1 LQTAQQL
8 SNALSLP
15 GVDTCNGIVDV
26 LNGHCGIH
34 QQPEVPASDVAQY
47 GIKIMNQ
54 DESELP
60 KYPERTRE
68 GLQRFLPAFNDL
80 ADQHWPH
87 NIVVVTHGYG
97 VSQSLRLSPEERH
110 RSRAVW
116 VDYCGHIEFS
126 RESKECH
133 TWRIEQHKDIFFSS

>member
-1 LQTAQQL
+1 MQTAQQL

-68 GLQRFLPAFNDL
+68 GLQRYIPPPPKWQQKKFINM
-80 ADQHWPH
+80 Q
-87 NIVVVTHGYG
+87 VG
-97 VSQSLRLSPEERH
+97 LRL
-110 RSRAVW
+110 VW
-116 VDYCGHIEFS
+116 KCLYLLYKLAEYVSYDNYYYDF
-126 RESKECH
+126 EC
-133 TWRIEQHKDIFFSS
+133 III